1 MVWINRCGILEGVT
15 HLFEYG
21 LEKYFTIA
29 YRMGIERTEVY
40 IFLSH
45 RIWNNDAF
53 SPEYICPVPN
63 R

>member
-15 HLFEYG
+15 YLFEYG

-45 RIWNNDAF
+45 RI
-53 SPEYICPVPN
+53 
-63 R
+63 